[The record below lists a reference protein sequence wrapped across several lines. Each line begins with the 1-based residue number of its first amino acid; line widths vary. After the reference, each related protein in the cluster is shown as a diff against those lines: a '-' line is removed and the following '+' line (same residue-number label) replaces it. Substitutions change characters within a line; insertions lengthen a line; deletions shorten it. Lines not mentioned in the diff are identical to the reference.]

1 MTNYALSKYF
11 GFKPYYFGSIQCN
24 NLDRY
29 NKIMS
34 YDDNKI
40 LSVKKYADHINSL
53 VFKMKEIV
61 EFYENKTWLFGKTL
75 VDNNIYLNRGKTQI
89 YLEVYASIMYFKCDL
104 IGFLSASSASF
115 LSLLEADSSTI
126 ICLKISFVPSNLV
139 IYSLR

>member
-34 YDDNKI
+34 YDNDKKV
-40 LSVKKYADHINSL
+40 SVKKYADYIKSL

-104 IGFLSASSASF
+104 IGFLSANSSSIKRWQIIIALLYKKLF
-115 LSLLEADSSTI
+115 LKKLLLFTYRA
-126 ICLKISFVPSNLV
+126 KRN
-139 IYSLR
+139 

>member
-104 IGFLSASSASF
+104 IGFLSASSASIERWQRIIALLYKKLF
-115 LSLLEADSSTI
+115 LKKLL
-126 ICLKISFVPSNLV
+126 LF
-139 IYSLR
+139 IYRSKRN